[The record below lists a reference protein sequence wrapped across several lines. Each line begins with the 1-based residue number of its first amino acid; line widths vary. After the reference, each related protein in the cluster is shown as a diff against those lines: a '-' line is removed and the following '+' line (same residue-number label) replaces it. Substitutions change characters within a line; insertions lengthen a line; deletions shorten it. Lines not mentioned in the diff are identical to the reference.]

1 MKQAEFAELSR
12 EVMPVL
18 DKLTEIAGQH
28 GTAEKLVSITLSA
41 EGYIHFTV
49 HDSGMCL
56 SRLKEKMHRS
66 WKSENSY
73 PRKWEERRT
82 DMTSLNVK
90 TEYSEYKDCKLR
102 VGKYVED
109 NSVAVEIY
117 NRWDGPIARVTTCLC
132 DHSLAEDEAYVD
144 TNNCPWA
151 VALLEENGFAERTGR
166 TRRSGY
172 CEYPAMKFDRSK
184 MAEFEEES

>member
-1 MKQAEFAELSR
+1 
-12 EVMPVL
+12 
-18 DKLTEIAGQH
+18 
-28 GTAEKLVSITLSA
+28 
-41 EGYIHFTV
+41 
-49 HDSGMCL
+49 
-56 SRLKEKMHRS
+56 
-66 WKSENSY
+66 
-73 PRKWEERRT
+73 
-82 DMTSLNVK
+82 MTSLNVK

-109 NSVAVEIY
+109 NGVAVEIY

-132 DHSLAEDEAYVD
+132 DHSLAEDEAHVD

-172 CEYPAMKFDRSK
+172 CEYPAMKFERSK

>member
-1 MKQAEFAELSR
+1 MA
-12 EVMPVL
+12 
-18 DKLTEIAGQH
+18 
-28 GTAEKLVSITLSA
+28 
-41 EGYIHFTV
+41 
-49 HDSGMCL
+49 
-56 SRLKEKMHRS
+56 
-66 WKSENSY
+66 
-73 PRKWEERRT
+73 
-82 DMTSLNVK
+82 SLNVK

-109 NSVAVEIY
+109 NSIAVEIY

-132 DHSLAEDEAYVD
+132 DRSLAEDEAYVD

-151 VALLEENGFAERTGR
+151 VELLEENGFAERTGR

-184 MAEFEEES
+184 MAELEEGR

>member
-1 MKQAEFAELSR
+1 MA
-12 EVMPVL
+12 
-18 DKLTEIAGQH
+18 
-28 GTAEKLVSITLSA
+28 
-41 EGYIHFTV
+41 
-49 HDSGMCL
+49 
-56 SRLKEKMHRS
+56 
-66 WKSENSY
+66 
-73 PRKWEERRT
+73 
-82 DMTSLNVK
+82 SLNVK

-117 NRWDGPIARVTTCLC
+117 NSWDGPIARVTTCLC

-151 VALLEENGFAERTGR
+151 AALLEENGFAERTGR

-184 MAEFEEES
+184 IAEFEEES

>member
-56 SRLKEKMHRS
+56 SRLKREDAP
-66 WKSENSY
+66 ELEI
-73 PRKWEERRT
+73 RKQLSQEMGRT

-90 TEYSEYKDCKLR
+90 TEYSEYKDYKLR

>member
-1 MKQAEFAELSR
+1 MA
-12 EVMPVL
+12 
-18 DKLTEIAGQH
+18 
-28 GTAEKLVSITLSA
+28 
-41 EGYIHFTV
+41 
-49 HDSGMCL
+49 
-56 SRLKEKMHRS
+56 
-66 WKSENSY
+66 
-73 PRKWEERRT
+73 
-82 DMTSLNVK
+82 SLNVK

-151 VALLEENGFAERTGR
+151 VELLEENGFAERTGR

-172 CEYPAMKFDRSK
+172 CEYPAMKFDRKRLMVGIRAVAVTGTHTASR
-184 MAEFEEES
+184 ESW

>member
-1 MKQAEFAELSR
+1 MA
-12 EVMPVL
+12 
-18 DKLTEIAGQH
+18 
-28 GTAEKLVSITLSA
+28 
-41 EGYIHFTV
+41 
-49 HDSGMCL
+49 
-56 SRLKEKMHRS
+56 
-66 WKSENSY
+66 
-73 PRKWEERRT
+73 
-82 DMTSLNVK
+82 SLNVK

-117 NRWDGPIARVTTCLC
+117 NRWDGPIARVTTYLC

-184 MAEFEEES
+184 MAEFDPSTFWPRSRMTGPRAWCSASPWSSTPFCPCWLPC